1 MQLQAVLTWSLS
13 KRDSMCHRYF
23 RCIPESSGK
32 KIIESTSFFTC
43 SIIWNPTLLNI
54 APASHGLDRPSALP
68 MYLQRILALCLP
80 PGCIVMMSPPNNN
93 YHSDFTA
100 QYIVTVCITVV
111 DNIPSTPE
119 RHLISQ
125 SIDLESTWRDCQSI

>member
-1 MQLQAVLTWSLS
+1 MLSLIVS
-13 KRDSMCHRYF
+13 
-23 RCIPESSGK
+23 
-32 KIIESTSFFTC
+32 C
-43 SIIWNPTLLNI
+43 SCRQYSLG
-54 APASHGLDRPSALP
+54 H
-68 MYLQRILALCLP
+68 YLKETQCVVDILALCLP
-80 PGCIVMMSPPNNN
+80 PGCVVMMSPPNNN